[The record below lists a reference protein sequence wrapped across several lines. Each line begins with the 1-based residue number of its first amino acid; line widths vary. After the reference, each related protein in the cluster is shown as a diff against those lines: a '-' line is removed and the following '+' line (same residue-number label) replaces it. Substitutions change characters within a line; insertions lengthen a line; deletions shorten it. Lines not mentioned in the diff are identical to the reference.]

1 MIDMTGHKVCVF
13 GIQGSGKT
21 YFSQHEL
28 AEQFDNPLIFVMNKD
43 DMDDW
48 IKIPNSHVYLATNR
62 LNVGGEFKDFMR
74 KAHKWAIEGKI
85 DAIFIDEADM
95 FFNSNYDLDPI
106 LLDFVLNHRHLGVNG
121 VALVFMTRRPQDIP
135 TKIVESSKYL
145 FIFKIEGA
153 NALKR
158 FNEINPEIVPLIEE
172 LDFKRH
178 NFVVK
183 EIGKSPYIHKPV
195 KD

>member
-1 MIDMTGHKVCVF
+1 MIDVKAHKVCVF
-13 GIQGSGKT
+13 GIQESGKT
-21 YFSQHEL
+21 YFSQHGL

-43 DMDDW
+43 DMDGW
-48 IKIPNSHVYLATNR
+48 LQIEHSHVYLTTNR
-62 LNVGGEFKDFMR
+62 LNVGAEFKDFMV
-74 KAHKWAIEGKI
+74 KAHKWAMEGKI

-106 LLDFVLNHRHLGVNG
+106 LLDFVLNHRHLGTDG

-153 NALKR
+153 NAIKR

-172 LDFKRH
+172 LQFGKFD
-178 NFVVK
+178 FVVK
-183 EIGKSPYIHKPV
+183 EIGQSPYIHKPIRS
-195 KD
+195 